1 MMRKPKVVI
10 LGTGGT
16 IAGKAGSNTEMTG
29 YQAGEIGIQTLINA
43 VPEMLE
49 VADVTGEQFC
59 NIGSFDMIDD
69 IWLRLSRRVSELLQQ
84 PEVDGIVIT
93 HGTDTLEETAY
104 FLNLTVK
111 SEKPV
116 VLVGAM
122 RPATAMSADGPVNLL
137 NAVALAGSQEA
148 VGKGVLIAMND
159 QINGARDATKTNTT
173 HVETFKSWELG
184 YLGYFQN
191 GKPIF
196 YKASLRRHTAA
207 AEFDISKVTA
217 LPRVDIVYLHVN
229 CDDILVRAAVSA
241 GALGIV
247 IAAFG
252 HGNLHIN
259 IKPALINIARSG
271 IPVVVLNLKTY
282 EDVKHS
288 IKILGELTGQKEK
301 GLKIASELDKKVQ
314 NTVKQLPK
322 NTKRV
327 AILHSS
333 AQNVTLEKENS
344 IAGCVAKLL
353 QLHNIVQDIQSV
365 TAPTGEQ
372 MSDKAPYNLEFL
384 IEKDPEIIFITSMG
398 DKNDIEVR
406 LQNDVM
412 SSPAWESIT
421 AVKNNAVYYLPDEL
435 FLLNPG
441 LRYSQAVEYMASKL
455 QE

>member
-16 IAGKAGSNTEMTG
+16 IAGRAGSNTEMTG

-69 IWLRLSRRVSELLQQ
+69 IWLRLSRRVSKLLQQ

-122 RPATAMSADGPVNLL
+122 RPATAISADGPVNLL

-259 IKPALINIARSG
+259 IKPALSIRRQRQMCIRDRVIAAFGHGNLHINIKPALIKIARSG
-271 IPVVVLNLKTY
+271 IPVVRSTRVGNGIVSRSADDTNNKFIAADSLNP
-282 EDVKHS
+282 
-288 IKILGELTGQKEK
+288 QKAR
-301 GLKIASELDKKVQ
+301 I
-314 NTVKQLPK
+314 
-322 NTKRV
+322 
-327 AILHSS
+327 
-333 AQNVTLEKENS
+333 
-344 IAGCVAKLL
+344 LL
-353 QLHNIVQDIQSV
+353 QLALLRTKSPEEIQK
-365 TAPTGEQ
+365 
-372 MSDKAPYNLEFL
+372 MF
-384 IEKDPEIIFITSMG
+384 
-398 DKNDIEVR
+398 
-406 LQNDVM
+406 
-412 SSPAWESIT
+412 
-421 AVKNNAVYYLPDEL
+421 DE
-435 FLLNPG
+435 
-441 LRYSQAVEYMASKL
+441 Y
-455 QE
+455 